1 MSVNGFTVH
10 PAANAFRMMT
20 ADELQELAAS
30 IEANGLRD
38 PIMMDSEGK
47 VLIDGRNRLAAC
59 EIAKVEPRFAKLP
72 VGSDP
77 LAYIADKNV
86 MRRDLTK
93 GQKAMALAM
102 IYPDPDE
109 RGRGKKSAAIKSA
122 EASGFTSRR
131 LNQAREVLRYSR
143 PMAEGVRDGT
153 PTLDEALA
161 KVKQE
166 QQFQQSDETKLER
179 LRKAAPDLAEQVSEE
194 RLKVNE
200 AIAALQVREQ
210 ELARIAEDGRRA
222 AQDIV
227 GQFAGNVTA
236 IIQAIDSG
244 EPIVIPANQ
253 IDQFRK
259 FHSLLSARIPEFAR
273 SV

>member
-1 MSVNGFTVH
+1 MSVNGFAIH
-10 PAANAFRMMT
+10 PAADLFPMMT
-20 ADELQELAAS
+20 ADELQELAAD
-30 IEANGLRD
+30 IETNGLRF
-38 PIMMDSEGK
+38 PIMMDAGGK
-47 VLIDGRNRLAAC
+47 VLIDGRNRLEAC
-59 EIAKVEPRFAKLP
+59 KLAKVEPRFAKLP
-72 VGSDP
+72 DGSDP
-77 LAYIADKNV
+77 LAYIASANL
-86 MRRDLTK
+86 MRRNLTK
-93 GQKAMALAM
+93 GQQAMALALM
-102 IYPDPDE
+102 YPEPDKG
-109 RGRGKKSAAIKSA
+109 GRGKKNSLLNG
-122 EASGFTSRR
+122 GFSQQR
-131 LNQAREVLRYSR
+131 LSQARLVLHYSR
-143 PMAEGVRDGT
+143 PLAQSVLNGIT
-153 PTLDEALA
+153 PLNDALA

-222 AQDIV
+222 AQNIV